1 MACFESYIIE
11 AKHPGSLNMLND
23 QFKMTQLNQ
32 KRILLIE
39 DNPGDIKLF
48 EEAVSAEELNIVIDV
63 VEDGEAALEYYQN
76 LKANDFVDSPS
87 LIISDLNI
95 PKISGLDVIKQFKSD
110 SVFKIIPIIVLSTSN
125 LDTDIKECYS
135 SYVNAFLVK
144 PIGIDEFF
152 NLVKLVDQFWLRTC
166 HLATI

>member
-1 MACFESYIIE
+1 MA
-11 AKHPGSLNMLND
+11 
-23 QFKMTQLNQ
+23 QLNQ

-63 VEDGEAALEYYQN
+63 VEDGEAALEYYEK
-76 LKANDFVDSPS
+76 LKAADYVDAPS
-87 LIISDLNI
+87 IIISDLNI
-95 PKISGLDVIKQFKSD
+95 PKINGLDVIKKFKSD
-110 SVFKIIPIIVLSTSN
+110 STFKIIPIIVLSTSN

-152 NLVKLVDQFWLRTC
+152 NLVKMVDQFWLRTC

>member
-1 MACFESYIIE
+1 MA
-11 AKHPGSLNMLND
+11 
-23 QFKMTQLNQ
+23 QLNQ

-48 EEAVSAEELNIVIDV
+48 EEAVSAEDLNIVIDV
-63 VEDGEAALEYYQN
+63 VEDGEAAIEYYEK
-76 LKANDFVDSPS
+76 LKAAEFADAPS
-87 LIISDLNI
+87 IIISDLNI
-95 PKISGLDVIKQFKSD
+95 PKINGLDVIKKFKAD
-110 SVFKIIPIIVLSTSN
+110 PIFKIIPIIVLSTSN

-166 HLATI
+166 HLATV

>member
-1 MACFESYIIE
+1 MA
-11 AKHPGSLNMLND
+11 
-23 QFKMTQLNQ
+23 QLNQ

-63 VEDGEAALEYYQN
+63 VEDGEAALEYYEK
-76 LKANDFVDSPS
+76 LKDADFVNAPS
-87 LIISDLNI
+87 IIISDLNI
-95 PKISGLDVIKQFKSD
+95 PKINGLDVIKKFKSD
-110 SVFKIIPIIVLSTSN
+110 PIFKIIPIIVLSTSN

-152 NLVKLVDQFWLRTC
+152 NLVKMVDEFWLRTC

>member
-1 MACFESYIIE
+1 MA
-11 AKHPGSLNMLND
+11 
-23 QFKMTQLNQ
+23 QLNQ

-48 EEAVSAEELNIVIDV
+48 EEAVSAEELNIVVDV
-63 VEDGEAALEYYQN
+63 VEDGEAALDYFEN
-76 LKANDFVDSPS
+76 LKADDFTNAPS
-87 LIISDLNI
+87 IIISDLNI
-95 PKISGLDVIKQFKSD
+95 PKINGLDVIKKFKSD
-110 SVFKIIPIIVLSTSN
+110 STFKIIPIIVLSTSN
-125 LDTDIKECYS
+125 LDSDIKECYS